1 MTASSNTPAQ
11 PTVSVA
17 PMMDWT
23 DRHCRYFHRLLAPSA
38 LLYTEMITAAALEH
52 GDQDRLLAFDS
63 FEQPVVLQV
72 GGSDPALMARAAALG
87 GQAGYQAININ
98 VGCPS
103 DRVQSGSFGACLMRE
118 PELVAECY
126 QAMCAA
132 TDVDVSVKTRI
143 GIDDLDSW
151 EFFLSFV
158 EPLLRAGLS
167 ELVVHARIAILNG
180 LSPKQNRSVPPLNY
194 ERVFKLKQRYPELRI
209 TVNGGIQSIE
219 EIREHL
225 SHVDAVMIGR
235 EAYNNPYFLA
245 NIERHFGS
253 GRTPPDRDSIVRKMC
268 VYAEKNLRAGSRLNH
283 ISRHMLGLFN
293 GLPGARHWRRH
304 LSENAHRK
312 NAGAEVLEAAL
323 DVRASALSV

>member
-1 MTASSNTPAQ
+1 MSASPNTPAQ

-52 GDQDRLLAFDS
+52 GDHDRLLAFDAS
-63 FEQPVVLQV
+63 EQPVVLQI
-72 GGSDPALMARAAALG
+72 GGSDPALMAKAAALG

-126 QAMCAA
+126 QAMRAA
-132 TDVDVSVKTRI
+132 TDVDVTVKTRI

-151 EFFLSFV
+151 EFFLGFV
-158 EPLLRAGLS
+158 EPLMRAGLS

-194 ERVFKLKQRYPELRI
+194 ERVFKLKQRYPQLRI
-209 TVNGGIQSIE
+209 TLNGGIQSIK
-219 EIREHL
+219 EIHAHL
-225 SHVDAVMIGR
+225 AHVDAVMIGR

-245 NIERHFGS
+245 NIEQHFGS
-253 GRTPPDRDSIVRKMC
+253 GRTPPDRDAIVRQMC

-293 GLPGARHWRRH
+293 GLPGARHWRRY
-304 LSENAHRK
+304 LSEHAHRK
-312 NAGAEVLEAAL
+312 NAGTEVLEAAL
-323 DVRASALSV
+323 DARASA